1 MHELVLQSI
10 PAGVETLLEMF
21 EYRKISSVNC
31 AEIVE
36 PDVLPSHR
44 FQGSL
49 LLHADGVIEVFR
61 DSRGDGV
68 VRGEGKIGN
77 GGNGGVKRLEKGGKS
92 IEPFLDGL
100 KMETWKQNK
109 PRKDDTWNAQGF

>member
-1 MHELVLQSI
+1 M
-10 PAGVETLLEMF
+10 ETLLEMF

-31 AEIVE
+31 AENVE
-36 PDVLPSHR
+36 PDVLPSNGFH
-44 FQGSL
+44 GSL
-49 LLHADGVIEVFR
+49 LLHADGVIEVLR
-61 DSRGDGV
+61 DPRGDGV

-100 KMETWKQNK
+100 KMETWKQSQ